1 MDYNI
6 LIGGAAGQGMDSV
19 SHALTKVLQKNGL
32 YVYSTADYLS
42 RVRGGHNFYQVR
54 FADHPI
60 YCSKKELDIIFALN
74 EETLEKHLPRLKK
87 DGISFCDSSIESF
100 PETKKYD
107 LIKKAK
113 DLGNERVIT
122 SIGLAMI
129 MRHLGLKLET
139 AEEVIGEILRS
150 EHVEMNI
157 EALRYGYDLIDGG
170 SEYDAL
176 KSDTILIDGNSAI
189 GYGAVA
195 AGCKFYCGYP
205 MTPSSGVLGFME
217 SASEEMEIA
226 VDQVEDEVA
235 ALNMALGASYA
246 GVRAMTGSSG
256 GGFALMQEAMSLAG
270 MIEAPIVVVDVQR
283 PAPATGLPTYTEQA
297 DLRFI
302 IHSGHGEF
310 PKKVIAIRNA
320 EDGFYQT
327 VRAFDIAEKY
337 QIPVV
342 ILSDQYLADSNV
354 NIEPFDLESIE
365 INRYLANPNDYEP
378 GTYKRFEITE
388 DGLSPRLI
396 PGRANGNIVIVDS
409 DEHDEMGRIEE
420 SAENRKSMMD
430 KRFRRAENLISESED
445 PWEIGADDF
454 DILVVGW
461 GSTYGILKEA
471 IEALNEDGHKIKGL
485 SYADVFPLK
494 TDKLLEYYEK
504 AKSFIVVEQNMG
516 GQFEGL
522 IRQEAL
528 IKSDH
533 LITKYD
539 GRAFYLE
546 ELIEEL
552 KEVL

>member
-19 SHALTKVLQKNGL
+19 TQALAKVLQKNGL
-32 YVYSTADYLS
+32 YIYSTADYLS

-54 FADHPI
+54 FSDKPI
-60 YCSKKELDIIFALN
+60 HCAKRELDIIFALN
-74 EETLEKHLPRLKK
+74 KETLDKHLPRLKQ
-87 DGISFCDSSIESF
+87 GGLSFSDVSIEGY
-100 PETKKYD
+100 PNTKKYD
-107 LIKKAK
+107 LVNKAK
-113 DLGNERVIT
+113 ELGNERVLS
-122 SIGLAMI
+122 SIGLAII
-129 MRHLGLKLET
+129 MRHLGLKLDL
-139 AEEVIGEILRS
+139 AEEVIAEIIRS
-150 EHVEMNI
+150 EYVDMNI
-157 EALRYGYDLIDGG
+157 EALRYGYELTDPGN
-170 SEYDAL
+170 EYDPI

-189 GYGAVA
+189 GFGAVA

-217 SASEEMEIA
+217 AASKEMKIA

-270 MIEAPIVVVDVQR
+270 MIEAPVVVVDVQR

-297 DLRFI
+297 DLRFV

-354 NIEPFDLESIE
+354 NIKPFDLESIE
-365 INRYLANPNDYEP
+365 INRYLANPSDYEP
-378 GTYKRFEITE
+378 GAYKRFEITE

-420 SAENRKSMMD
+420 SAENRIAMMD
-430 KRFRRAENLISESED
+430 KRARKAANLINECEE
-445 PWEIGADDF
+445 PWEIGTDDF
-454 DILVVGW
+454 DTLVVAW

-471 IEALNEDGHKIKGL
+471 IEHLNGNGHRIKGL
-485 SYADVFPLK
+485 SYADVYPLN
-494 TDKLLEYYEK
+494 TDLLLEYHKK
-504 AKSFIVVEQNMG
+504 ANKFIVVEQNMD

-546 ELIEEL
+546 EMIEAIEE
-552 KEVL
+552 VL

>member
-19 SHALTKVLQKNGL
+19 THALAKVLQKNGL
-32 YVYSTADYLS
+32 YVYSTSDYMS

-54 FADHPI
+54 FSDKPI
-60 YCSKKELDIIFALN
+60 HCSKRELDIIFALN
-74 EETLEKHLPRLKK
+74 KETLDKHLPRLKE
-87 DGISFCDSSIESF
+87 GGLSFSDASIEGF
-100 PETKKYD
+100 PNTKKYN
-107 LIKKAK
+107 LVNKAK
-113 DLGNERVIT
+113 ELGNERVLS
-122 SIGLAMI
+122 SIGLAII
-129 MRHLGLKLET
+129 MRHLGLKLDL
-139 AEEVIGEILRS
+139 AEEVIAEIIKS
-150 EHVEMNI
+150 EYVEMNI
-157 EALRYGYDLIDGG
+157 EALRYGYELSDPGN
-170 SEYDAL
+170 EYDPIKA
-176 KSDTILIDGNSAI
+176 DTILIDGNSAI
-189 GYGAVA
+189 GFGAVA

-217 SASEEMEIA
+217 AVSEEMKIA

-270 MIEAPIVVVDVQR
+270 IIEAPVVVVDVQR

-297 DLRFI
+297 DLRFV

-337 QIPVV
+337 QIPV
-342 ILSDQYLADSNV
+342 ILLSDQYLADSNV
-354 NIEPFDLESIE
+354 NITPFDLESIE
-365 INRYLANPNDYEP
+365 INRYLADPSNYEP

-420 SAENRKSMMD
+420 SAENRIAMMD
-430 KRFRRAENLISESED
+430 KRARKADNLIHECEK
-445 PWEIGADDF
+445 PWEIGPDDF
-454 DILVVGW
+454 NTLVVGW

-471 IEALNEDGHKIKGL
+471 IEHLNENGHRIKGL
-485 SYADVFPLK
+485 SYADVFPLN
-494 TDKLLEYYEK
+494 TDLLLEYHKK
-504 AKSFIVVEQNMG
+504 ADKFILVEQNMD

-528 IKSDH
+528 IKADH

-546 ELIEEL
+546 EMIEAIEE
-552 KEVL
+552 VL